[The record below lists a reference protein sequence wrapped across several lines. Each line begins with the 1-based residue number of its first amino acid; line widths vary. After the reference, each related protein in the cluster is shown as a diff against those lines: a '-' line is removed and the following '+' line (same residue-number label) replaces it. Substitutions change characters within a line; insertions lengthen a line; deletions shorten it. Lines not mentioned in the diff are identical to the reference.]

1 MENIFIGDKV
11 RFCQQ
16 LLRLVAFIHNW
27 KVLDTQWCP
36 TLCDPMDWGP
46 PGFSACEILQARIL
60 EWVAIPFSR
69 GSSQPG
75 DWTQVFCVAGRLF
88 TVWTNRVTHDS
99 QLKENVKFQVEVD
112 KKWNIIIFL
121 SQSLERSLSG

>member
-1 MENIFIGDKV
+1 MENIFIGGKV

-36 TLCDPMDWGP
+36 ALCDPMDWGP
-46 PGFSACEILQARIL
+46 PGFSACGILQARIL
-60 EWVAIPFSR
+60 EWVAVPFSR
-69 GSSQPG
+69 GSSQPR

-88 TVWTNRVTHDS
+88 TIWTNRVAHDS

-112 KKWNIIIFL
+112 KK
-121 SQSLERSLSG
+121 